1 MNELNNK
8 QKVIFAVEA
17 ILFLGARLLLYLSI
31 FSSNILAAALIMN
44 GIYYAIL
51 MITEA
56 KESRAVAVITFAVG
70 FTETVIAVILLA

>member
-17 ILFLGARLLLYLSI
+17 VLFLGARLILCLSL
-31 FSSNILAAALIMN
+31 FSKVMLAAALIMN

-56 KESRAVAVITFAVG
+56 KESKAVAVITFAVG
-70 FTETVIAVILLA
+70 FAETVIAVILLA